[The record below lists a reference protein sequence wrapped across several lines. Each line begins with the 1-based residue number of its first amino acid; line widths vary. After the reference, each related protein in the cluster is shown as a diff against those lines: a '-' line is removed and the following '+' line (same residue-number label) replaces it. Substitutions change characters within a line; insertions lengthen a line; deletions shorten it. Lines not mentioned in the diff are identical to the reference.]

1 MVYCLVLHFLQFI
14 FDVLT
19 VGHLSEREKDVQILL
34 LRQQLRIVERKQRHA
49 SRLPRWQKLILA
61 LLAGWLQRQ
70 GKAGQAKLRE
80 VSLLF
85 QPQTLLKWHREAVR
99 RKWTFK
105 PKGPVGRPRT
115 AAELETLVVRLARE
129 NPEWGY
135 SRLEDELAKLGF
147 DIGETTIRDIFK
159 RHGLPPAPERSRQ
172 GSSWRTFLKHYQD
185 QILACDFLTVE
196 TLGLQTVYIL
206 FFIHVATRRVFIA
219 GCTAH
224 PDAMWV
230 TQQAR
235 QLTWV
240 LAENQLSIRFLIHD
254 RDTKFTAAFDTVFQ
268 AEGVKII
275 RTPFRAP
282 NANAYAERWV
292 RTLREECLDRLI
304 VLNQS
309 HLRRILTEYSR
320 YYNERRPHQGLDG
333 ATPLPLD
340 VPIIDAP
347 LRRRD
352 ILGGI
357 IHDYYRAA

>member
-1 MVYCLVLHFLQFI
+1 MVYWIILHFLQFVL
-14 FDVLT
+14 DVIT
-19 VGHLSEREKDVQILL
+19 VSHLSEREKDVQILL
-34 LRQQLRIVERKQRHA
+34 LRQQLRIVERKQPHA
-49 SRLPRWQKLILA
+49 PRLPRWQKLILA

-99 RKWTFK
+99 RKWTFNR
-105 PKGPVGRPRT
+105 KGPVGRPRT

-159 RHGLPPAPERSRQ
+159 RHGLPPAPERSRK

-206 FFIHVATRRVFIA
+206 FFIHLATRRVFIA

-282 NANAYAERWV
+282 NANAYAERV
-292 RTLREECLDRLI
+292 
-304 VLNQS
+304 
-309 HLRRILTEYSR
+309 
-320 YYNERRPHQGLDG
+320 
-333 ATPLPLD
+333 
-340 VPIIDAP
+340 
-347 LRRRD
+347 
-352 ILGGI
+352 
-357 IHDYYRAA
+357 